1 MKHYCEC
8 GFGTHNHRKY
18 KRHIE
23 ECKHGQ
29 TEQGNSEGQA
39 VETQQDEGIKA
50 EEMTR
55 NELIALLEREGH
67 TGVRRLNKP
76 ELVNLV
82 GGD

>member
-1 MKHYCEC
+1 MRQFCGC
-8 GFGTHNHRKY
+8 GFGTRKH
-18 KRHIE
+18 KKFERHQRK
-23 ECKHGQ
+23 CRYGQ
-29 TEQGNSEGQA
+29 AEQGDSEGQA
-39 VETQQDEGIKA
+39 VEAQQDEGIKA